1 MEGLGG
7 LVFILILGGLV
18 ILPLLLFPV
27 FWLVGW
33 RPGAL
38 VASLLL
44 LLWSWGFDGSGTD
57 IIVSNLLRLHIIP
70 LAALL
75 WEWRCLPQA
84 VKIGT
89 ASLREVGFSDGF
101 LQTLVGKSC
110 SYLLRLRV
118 WDGGRTGGVER
129 PLSALLLE
137 QWATRRGAG
146 GQGGQE
152 RNAGV
157 VG

>member
-1 MEGLGG
+1 MPLWLRLLGTVVCLLPGLWFFGSILFGSKTLMEGLGG

-75 WEWRCLPQA
+75 WEWR
-84 VKIGT
+84 VSRK
-89 ASLREVGFSDGF
+89 R
-101 LQTLVGKSC
+101 
-110 SYLLRLRV
+110 
-118 WDGGRTGGVER
+118 
-129 PLSALLLE
+129 
-137 QWATRRGAG
+137 
-146 GQGGQE
+146 
-152 RNAGV
+152 
-157 VG
+157 